1 MKRSGK
7 VCAVAVSVAC
17 LLALPV
23 FGDVKTRDRT
33 QVKFEGALGRIV
45 GFFGGKAAKEGVE
58 GFTAV
63 KGDRKA
69 TMNDTTGR
77 IVDLSQEKVYD
88 LDMRKKTYTVTTFD
102 ELRRRMREEEEKAKK
117 DAEKE
122 QPSETKEQ
130 QKPAKEIDVD
140 FDVKDTGQKKAIAGY
155 DTHES
160 VVTITVREKGK
171 TLEDG
176 GGLVMT
182 SNIWLGP
189 EIPQMKE
196 QADFE
201 MRYWKQLEGPEVA
214 AMSAQQMAAVMA
226 MFPLVKTAMERMQK
240 EGTKLQG
247 TPLETTTV
255 FESVKSKEQLAEAQ
269 NTSNSSG
276 GGLGGMLARK
286 MMKKEEPKARATVL
300 TLHNEVLE
308 VATSV
313 SASDVAVPADFKEK
327 K

>member
-7 VCAVAVSVAC
+7 VCAIAVPLAV
-17 LLALPV
+17 LLALPAS
-23 FGDVKTRDRT
+23 GDVKSRDRT

-69 TMNDTTGR
+69 TMNDATGR
-77 IVDLSQEKVYD
+77 IVDLAEEKVYD

-102 ELRRRMREEEEKAKK
+102 ELRRRMREEQEKAKK
-117 DAEKE
+117 QAEKE
-122 QPSETKEQ
+122 EPSSTKDQE
-130 QKPAKEIDVD
+130 KPAKEIEVD
-140 FDVKDTGQKKAIAGY
+140 FDVKETGQKKQIAGY

-160 VVTITVREKGK
+160 VMTITVREKGK

-176 GGLVMT
+176 GGLVTT

-189 EIPQMKE
+189 QIPQMKE

-226 MFPLVKTAMERMQK
+226 TLPFVKTAMERMQK

-255 FESVKSKEQLAEAQ
+255 FESVKSKEQLAQAQ
-269 NTSNSSG
+269 SSSNSGG

-313 SASDVAVPADFKEK
+313 SASDVAIPPDFKEK